1 MCIYGC
7 VYFVSAVGIL
17 YKQPSGTDHGNF
29 LQSYQKKLVW
39 NFMQMVDCMRTACCM
54 QAEGLG
60 GFRCA
65 LWPLSRCGCQLEPHS
80 RKLVRASEFVN
91 AQVGSGAHCTYSA
104 FFYLHISVHMF
115 VDVFVHII

>member
-7 VYFVSAVGIL
+7 VYSVSAVGIL

-29 LQSYQKKLVW
+29 LQSYQNKLVW

-60 GFRCA
+60 GFRFA
-65 LWPLSRCGCQLEPHS
+65 LWVSLAADANWTPPFT
-80 RKLVRASEFVN
+80 K
-91 AQVGSGAHCTYSA
+91 TYPC
-104 FFYLHISVHMF
+104 V
-115 VDVFVHII
+115 

>member
-1 MCIYGC
+1 MYIYIYVSIYGC

-17 YKQPSGTDHGNF
+17 YKQPSGTDHGNS

-65 LWPLSRCGCQLEPHS
+65 LWPLSRCGCQLDPPIHENMS
-80 RKLVRASEFVN
+80 VRLS
-91 AQVGSGAHCTYSA
+91 
-104 FFYLHISVHMF
+104 L
-115 VDVFVHII
+115 